1 MAGFIFSKGRF
12 PGSQDLIMLSQADIV
27 NFIKTETPLSKIN
40 LYNKFKATDAKALG
54 SIQAIAA
61 LNIYWNRNI
70 RYYRD
75 ISKKAPTEFLH
86 NLTFQALSKENDYV
100 LLSFEHVGNLLL
112 EIFESLAKIHQQLFN
127 ESKILSK
134 NLKEE

>member
-1 MAGFIFSKGRF
+1 
-12 PGSQDLIMLSQADIV
+12 MLSQADIV
-27 NFIKTETPLSKIN
+27 NFIKTEKPLSKIN

-75 ISKKAPTEFLH
+75 ISKKALTEFLH
-86 NLTFQALSKENDYV
+86 NLTFQTLSKENDYV